1 MSNPTPSTVRT
12 RILLLSDTHN
22 YSPTSTSTLPPL
34 PPADLLL
41 HAGDLTMI
49 GGASNYRT
57 LIAWLSSCAA
67 PLKIIIAGN
76 HDIDLDPD
84 YYRRLHGAESS
95 AEAEREI
102 EQARAVWK
110 GEEARRAGVVYLEEG
125 FAGFSLR
132 NGARFTVRLASR
144 NSIPPCVISYF
155 IYLLRPPPRTY
166 HTHLT

>member
-1 MSNPTPSTVRT
+1 
-12 RILLLSDTHN
+12 
-22 YSPTSTSTLPPL
+22 
-34 PPADLLL
+34 
-41 HAGDLTMI
+41 MI